1 MTVVSDPVA
10 RALSLPIWT
19 GTPRAESLG
28 GGITNQNVRV
38 TDSTRSAVVRIGDD
52 IPVHQI
58 MRFNELAASRAAHAA
73 GVSPAVLYHEPGA
86 LVIDFVEGRTLT
98 AADLQDADLLR
109 QALALV
115 MQTHRDLPRH
125 LRGPALTFWVFQ
137 TLRDYA
143 FTLTDGQ
150 SRHQP
155 TLAALL
161 DEAATLEGAVGRIE
175 MVFGHN
181 DLLPANFL
189 HDGSRMWLI
198 DWDYAGWGS
207 PLFDLGGLAANN
219 GLDPAQEDWLLTA
232 YYGTA
237 PDPDLWHR
245 YRAMKAAAALREAMW
260 SMVQEIHS
268 ELDFDYAAYTA
279 DYLDTY
285 RAALAAFRTGK

>member
-1 MTVVSDPVA
+1 MTTDPVA

-19 GTPRAESLG
+19 GKPTAEPLG
-28 GGITNQNVRV
+28 GGITNLNVRV
-38 TDSTRSAVVRIGDD
+38 TDATRSAVVRIGDD

-86 LVIDFVEGRTLT
+86 LVIDFVHGRTMT
-98 AADLQDADLLR
+98 AADLRDADLLE

-115 MQTHRDLPRH
+115 MHAHRDIPRH

-143 FTLTDGQ
+143 GTLRDGG
-150 SRHQP
+150 SRHLDAVP
-155 TLAALL
+155 ALL
-161 DEAATLEGAVGRIE
+161 DQAAELEQAVGRIE

-189 HDGSRMWLI
+189 HDGNRMWLI

-219 GLDPAQEDWLLTA
+219 GLDRAQEDWLLTA
-232 YYGTA
+232 YFGQA
-237 PDPDLWHR
+237 PDPDLWRR

-268 ELDFDYAAYTA
+268 DLDFDYAGYTA